1 MTIKIGIYKH
11 YSRPRAPGGPREGK
25 AYIPHCGISHGMQ
38 GMQKPTVQDIEKIN
52 QGGDAPAPVQNRGA
66 PGAQAVRAPYELLEY
81 IRKYINVESMTLKEL
96 GDLCLA
102 IEHIIEWAID
112 NGYGP
117 DDKISDVIET
127 EVEEVE

>member
-1 MTIKIGIYKH
+1 
-11 YSRPRAPGGPREGK
+11 
-25 AYIPHCGISHGMQ
+25 MQ
-38 GMQKPTVQDIEKIN
+38 NQTSQVYGNKTNVQ
-52 QGGDAPAPVQNRGA
+52 GDAPAQSNRGA
-66 PGAQAVRAPYELLEY
+66 QGAGGQPPYELLEY

-96 GDLCLA
+96 GDLGLA

-117 DDKISDVIET
+117 DDKISDIIET

>member
-1 MTIKIGIYKH
+1 MILCKN
-11 YSRPRAPGGPREGK
+11 PRGPWGPREGK
-25 AYIPHCGISHGMQ
+25 VFIPLRGISHGMQ
-38 GMQKPTVQDIEKIN
+38 GMEKTTVQDIEKIN
-52 QGGDAPAPVQNRGA
+52 QGGDAPAPEVQNRGA

-96 GDLCLA
+96 GDLGLA

-117 DDKISDVIET
+117 DDKISDIIET

>member
-1 MTIKIGIYKH
+1 
-11 YSRPRAPGGPREGK
+11 
-25 AYIPHCGISHGMQ
+25 
-38 GMQKPTVQDIEKIN
+38 MQKTADQAYGQIKDGIKPA
-52 QGGDAPAPVQNRGA
+52 GDAPAQENRGA

-96 GDLCLA
+96 GDLGLA

-117 DDKISDVIET
+117 DDKRSDVIEA

>member
-1 MTIKIGIYKH
+1 
-11 YSRPRAPGGPREGK
+11 
-25 AYIPHCGISHGMQ
+25 MQ
-38 GMQKPTVQDIEKIN
+38 TQTQTQTPQVYGNKM
-52 QGGDAPAPVQNRGA
+52 
-66 PGAQAVRAPYELLEY
+66 LLEY

-112 NGYGP
+112 NGYGL
-117 DDKISDVIET
+117 DDKISDIIET